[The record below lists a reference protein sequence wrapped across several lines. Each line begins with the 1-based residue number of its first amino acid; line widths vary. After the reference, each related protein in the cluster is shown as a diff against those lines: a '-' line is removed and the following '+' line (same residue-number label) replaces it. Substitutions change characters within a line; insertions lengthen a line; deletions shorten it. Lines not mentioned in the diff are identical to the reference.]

1 MAMVRMNGANIE
13 YPTAAQ
19 KVEKPTSTSNKSW
32 ILTTTLP
39 PAYRTPEILP
49 PTQAPSTATEST
61 YTALYTFIIAVIT
74 LNGGSL
80 GEQKLERYLART
92 NADTYTPIDRTDKF
106 LNRLCK
112 EGYLV
117 RTKEND
123 GGEEIVEYMVGPR
136 GKVEV
141 GSGGVAGL
149 VREVYGRG
157 GGLEDLTPAER
168 EEREEFEARLKRS
181 LGVTGPQGTQ
191 GSRAAKSQGNTANG
205 EGSSGPRRAS
215 RRANGG
221 DSEEE
226 DEDEEEE
233 EDSD

>member
-1 MAMVRMNGANIE
+1 MKLTGHFA
-13 YPTAAQ
+13 AAQ
-19 KVEKPTSTSNKSW
+19 KTERPSSSSNKSW
-32 ILTTTLP
+32 ILTSTLP
-39 PAYRTPEILP
+39 AAYRTPEILP

-61 YTALYTFIIAVIT
+61 YTALYTFIIAVIS

-80 GEQKLERYLART
+80 GEQKLERYLARM

-136 GKVEV
+136 GKIEV
-141 GSGGVAGL
+141 GSRGVAGL

-157 GGLEDLTPAER
+157 GGLDDLTPAER

-181 LGVTGPQGTQ
+181 LGVTGTQ
-191 GSRAAKSQGNTANG
+191 VEARGSPTNGNG
-205 EGSSGPRRAS
+205 EGSSSVPRRTS
-215 RRANGG
+215 RRGRGG
-221 DSEEE
+221 DSE
-226 DEDEEEE
+226 DEEE

>member
-1 MAMVRMNGANIE
+1 MKLTGHFA
-13 YPTAAQ
+13 AAQ
-19 KVEKPTSTSNKSW
+19 KTERPSSSSNKSW
-32 ILTTTLP
+32 ILTSTLP
-39 PAYRTPEILP
+39 AAYRTPEILP

-61 YTALYTFIIAVIT
+61 YTALYTFIIAVIS

-80 GEQKLERYLART
+80 GEQKLERYLARM

-136 GKVEV
+136 GKIEV
-141 GSGGVAGL
+141 GSRGVAGL

-157 GGLEDLTPAER
+157 GGLDDLTPAER

-181 LGVTGPQGTQ
+181 LGVTGTQ
-191 GSRAAKSQGNTANG
+191 VEARGSPANGNG
-205 EGSSGPRRAS
+205 EGSSSVPRRTS
-215 RRANGG
+215 RRGRGG
-221 DSEEE
+221 DSE
-226 DEDEEEE
+226 DEEE